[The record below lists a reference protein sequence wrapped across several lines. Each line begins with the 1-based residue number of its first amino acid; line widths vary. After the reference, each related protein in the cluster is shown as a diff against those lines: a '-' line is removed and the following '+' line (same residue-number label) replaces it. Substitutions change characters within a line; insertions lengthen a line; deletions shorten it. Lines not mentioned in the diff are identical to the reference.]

1 MESKPFNPFIAAIWR
16 RLAET
21 LLAEP
26 DAMQISAQQVVD
38 NLQAMFAN
46 IAGPKPRETALAVL
60 ACWIV
65 LGGPLWH
72 FAPRRLR
79 IRRIEQRLKNTRVDL
94 FQDMAR
100 IRGIVYAGYYGHWLP
115 AAAPGDAAEQEANA
129 ANPVLASIGFVLPR
143 HRARADTADDPAIAL
158 HTANDLPDS
167 VFLGAEA
174 VPERVEVVVIGS
186 GAGGAVAAANL
197 ADQGY
202 EVLVIEAGPYLAST
216 AITPHELR
224 MSSRLFKDG
233 AIQTTR
239 DRDIIVFQGRAVGGS
254 TVINNGICLRL
265 AAPGETHPDAPDVL
279 AHWAALGAP
288 IPAEELAAAYA
299 RIEARLGIHTID
311 HRLGRSN
318 GTRLLAA
325 WQAYRAA
332 TPDPDPMDA
341 RATCGWFRKNWG
353 AKHAPNACLSC
364 GYCNTGCPYG
374 RKNAMPESF
383 LAHATCHAV
392 RRARILPEAE
402 VRTIAWGQR
411 AADGRRVA
419 SAVQVVLADGRAK
432 WIGVSHGVVVA
443 AGAIASS
450 NLLAASGIAGTGRG
464 ISLNIACPV
473 PALMAEEVRAW
484 DEDQMATY
492 IDRGDFLIES
502 HFQPPM
508 SMATLVP
515 GWFDNHF
522 RRMRHYNRL
531 ISAGVLFPAD
541 RRGQI
546 KRGKLAFRLA
556 EEDLAALRRAL
567 GLLAK
572 VHFAGGAQE
581 VYPALLRGQTL
592 RAGMRHEE
600 IDRFLAEAIR
610 EPDDVVL
617 SSSHP
622 HGGNAINTD
631 PARGVVDCDQ
641 RVHGTTNVLVCDAS
655 VMPSCIRVNAQL
667 TTMAMADRVT
677 HGRRVFG

>member
-1 MESKPFNPFIAAIWR
+1 MNSKPFNPFIAAIWR

-72 FAPRRLR
+72 FAPRHLR
-79 IRRIEQRLKNTRVDL
+79 IRRIERRLKNARVDL

-129 ANPVLASIGFVLPR
+129 TNPVLASIGFVLPR
-143 HRARADTADDPAIAL
+143 HRERAGTADDPGIAL
-158 HTANDLPDS
+158 HTANDLPHS

-174 VPERVEVVVIGS
+174 VPDRVEVVVIGS

-224 MSSRLFKDG
+224 MSSSLFKDG

-265 AAPGETHPDAPDVL
+265 DAPGETHPDAPDVL
-279 AHWAALGAP
+279 ASWAALGAP
-288 IPAEELAAAYA
+288 IPADELAAAYA

-332 TPDPDPMDA
+332 TADPDPLDA

-383 LAHATCHAV
+383 LAHATRHAA
-392 RRARILPEAE
+392 RKARILPEAE
-402 VRTIAWGQR
+402 VRTAR
-411 AADGRRVA
+411 GRGA
-419 SAVQVVLADGRAK
+419 HHCLGRARRGRAPGRK
-432 WIGVSHGVVVA
+432 RGAGGVCRRAGQVDRRQPRGGGGRGGDRLVQPACRQRHRRHRA
-443 AGAIASS
+443 RHLAQHRLPRAGAH
-450 NLLAASGIAGTGRG
+450 GRG
-464 ISLNIACPV
+464 GARLG
-473 PALMAEEVRAW
+473 
-484 DEDQMATY
+484 
-492 IDRGDFLIES
+492 RGPDGHLYRPRRLS
-502 HFQPPM
+502 H
-508 SMATLVP
+508 
-515 GWFDNHF
+515 
-522 RRMRHYNRL
+522 
-531 ISAGVLFPAD
+531 
-541 RRGQI
+541 
-546 KRGKLAFRLA
+546 
-556 EEDLAALRRAL
+556 
-567 GLLAK
+567 
-572 VHFAGGAQE
+572 
-581 VYPALLRGQTL
+581 
-592 RAGMRHEE
+592 
-600 IDRFLAEAIR
+600 
-610 EPDDVVL
+610 
-617 SSSHP
+617 
-622 HGGNAINTD
+622 
-631 PARGVVDCDQ
+631 
-641 RVHGTTNVLVCDAS
+641 
-655 VMPSCIRVNAQL
+655 
-667 TTMAMADRVT
+667 
-677 HGRRVFG
+677 